1 MRLKIL
7 LNDNAEEFQFAVH
20 GELKDWREHHTT
32 ACSRFGR
39 STALSQIAFAPL
51 RQLRL
56 HAERYRQGLGLA
68 GFWKRARFLAGLE
81 YLNIFSKMTTFVSC
95 NLYIIYINN

>member
-7 LNDNAEEFQFAVH
+7 LNDNVEEFQFAVH

-32 ACSRFGR
+32 ASTRLRF
-39 STALSQIAFAPL
+39 ALPKLAPVG

-56 HAERYRQGLGLA
+56 HAERYGQAER
-68 GFWKRARFLAGLE
+68 KNYR
-81 YLNIFSKMTTFVSC
+81 
-95 NLYIIYINN
+95 

>member
-7 LNDNAEEFQFAVH
+7 LNDNVEEFQFAVH

-39 STALSQIAFAPL
+39 STALSQIAFATL

-56 HAERYRQGLGLA
+56 HAERCVQLLPGRKNYK
-68 GFWKRARFLAGLE
+68 FDFD
-81 YLNIFSKMTTFVSC
+81 
-95 NLYIIYINN
+95 NNFQKGDILWN

>member
-39 STALSQIAFAPL
+39 STALFQIASATL

-56 HAERYRQGLGLA
+56 HAERYRQGLGL
-68 GFWKRARFLAGLE
+68 GWLVKKRAGIPAG
-81 YLNIFSKMTTFVSC
+81 K
-95 NLYIIYINN
+95 

>member
-7 LNDNAEEFQFAVH
+7 LNDNVEEFQFAVH

-39 STALSQIAFAPL
+39 STALSQIAFATL

-56 HAERYRQGLGLA
+56 LAARYTPYLIIVFEKNKYYQFTYNNIGGYKC
-68 GFWKRARFLAGLE
+68 KR
-81 YLNIFSKMTTFVSC
+81 
-95 NLYIIYINN
+95 

>member
-7 LNDNAEEFQFAVH
+7 LNDNVEEFQFAVH

-39 STALSQIAFAPL
+39 STALSQIAFATL

-56 HAERYRQGLGLA
+56 HADVVRHTPTRN
-68 GFWKRARFLAGLE
+68 E
-81 YLNIFSKMTTFVSC
+81 YVRVKKYMVVTNGNK
-95 NLYIIYINN
+95 

>member
-7 LNDNAEEFQFAVH
+7 LNDNAESFQFAVH

-39 STALSQIAFAPL
+39 STALSQIAFATL

-56 HAERYRQGLGLA
+56 HA
-68 GFWKRARFLAGLE
+68 
-81 YLNIFSKMTTFVSC
+81 FVSRNGSYLC
-95 NLYIIYINN
+95 RESAPDKIFILT

>member
-7 LNDNAEEFQFAVH
+7 LNDNVEEFQFAVH

-39 STALSQIAFAPL
+39 STALSQIAFATL

-56 HAERYRQGLGLA
+56 HAERCNQ
-68 GFWKRARFLAGLE
+68 FLSAPP
-81 YLNIFSKMTTFVSC
+81 KK
-95 NLYIIYINN
+95 

>member
-56 HAERYRQGLGLA
+56 HAERCQKLV
-68 GFWKRARFLAGLE
+68 LE
-81 YLNIFSKMTTFVSC
+81 FFIL
-95 NLYIIYINN
+95 